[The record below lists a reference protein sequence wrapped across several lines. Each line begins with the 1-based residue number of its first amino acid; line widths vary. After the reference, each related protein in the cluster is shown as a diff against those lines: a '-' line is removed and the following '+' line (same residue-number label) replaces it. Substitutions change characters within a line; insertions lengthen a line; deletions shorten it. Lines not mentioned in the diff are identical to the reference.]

1 MLAANRLVACVIYTH
16 FLLFRCVNVKTAK
29 GINSEVCV
37 LRSREGSADDQPVY
51 INSGTGNYGVNID
64 LYDEALQDFQNEHNN
79 VTQCTQCYVAT
90 RVTKKVGL
98 SYKCALKCQAL
109 GCNYER
115 VYPQYMM
122 TDERRRGP
130 KRAAVDKQFAL
141 AVQDS
146 GVGMHGASQFLASLD
161 IAPVAPSHC
170 QKLAKLADTE
180 MSTVNQKDTDH
191 IRTQTTLNNALLG
204 L

>member
-1 MLAANRLVACVIYTH
+1 ML
-16 FLLFRCVNVKTAK
+16 
-29 GINSEVCV
+29 V
-37 LRSREGSADDQPVY
+37 L
-51 INSGTGNYGVNID
+51 I
-64 LYDEALQDFQNEHNN
+64 
-79 VTQCTQCYVAT
+79 TQ
-90 RVTKKVGL
+90 
-98 SYKCALKCQAL
+98 
-109 GCNYER
+109 

-141 AVQDS
+141 AVKDS

-170 QKLAKLADTE
+170 QKLARLADTE
-180 MSTVNQKDTDH
+180 MSTVNQQDMDR

-204 L
+204 LSGVREGEVAISVDIDIILYVMAMSKKWV